1 MPRSEGKDNQTL
13 DDGLDV
19 GDNRKEE
26 SVTDLDAGNVQQ
38 QDTLIFDNTV
48 SQNALLDLNH
58 STSIDDSFN
67 FGSQTDFKKNNRVTT
82 RFIRDDIAV
91 AINVPGRL
99 GFGKTIS
106 VNLMDISCKG
116 ALISTGEKLGINKQ
130 ITLDLQFKTGKKFV
144 IKAKIVRHSSSPRN
158 EYGIKFDSYNNELG
172 DYLLETQDKLI
183 FK

>member
-1 MPRSEGKDNQTL
+1 MLE
-13 DDGLDV
+13 DGFDA
-19 GDNRKEE
+19 GDNRKDSLSAEE
-26 SVTDLDAGNVQQ
+26 SVIDLDAGDVQQ
-38 QDTLIFDNTV
+38 QDILISDNTV
-48 SQNALLDLNH
+48 SKNVIVDLNY
-58 STSIDDSFN
+58 SANIDDSFN

-116 ALISTGEKLGINKQ
+116 ALISTTEKLGINKQ
-130 ITLDLQFKTGKKFV
+130 ITLNLHFKTGKVFV
-144 IKAKIVRHSSSPRN
+144 IKAKIVRHSSASRN
-158 EYGIKFDSYNNELG
+158 ECGIKFDSYNNELG

>member
-1 MPRSEGKDNQTL
+1 MLE
-13 DDGLDV
+13 DGLDA
-19 GDNRKEE
+19 GDNRKQSLSAEE
-26 SVTDLDAGNVQQ
+26 SVTDLD
-38 QDTLIFDNTV
+38 
-48 SQNALLDLNH
+48 ALLDLNH

-67 FGSQTDFKKNNRVTT
+67 VGSQTDFKKNNRATT

-91 AINVPGRL
+91 AINVPGL
-99 GFGKTIS
+99 FGFGKTIS

-130 ITLDLQFKTGKKFV
+130 ITLNLQFKTGKKFE

-158 EYGIKFDSYNNELG
+158 EYGIKFDGYNNELG
-172 DYLLETQDKLI
+172 DYLLETQGKLI

>member
-1 MPRSEGKDNQTL
+1 MLE
-13 DDGLDV
+13 DGFDAS
-19 GDNRKEE
+19 DNRKESLSAEE
-26 SVTDLDAGNVQQ
+26 SVTDLDA
-38 QDTLIFDNTV
+38 I
-48 SQNALLDLNH
+48 LDLNH
-58 STSIDDSFN
+58 STSINDSFN

-116 ALISTGEKLGINKQ
+116 ALISTGEKLGISKQ
-130 ITLDLQFKTGKKFV
+130 ITLNLQFKTGKVFV
-144 IKAKIVRHSSSPRN
+144 IKAKIVRHSSSSRN
-158 EYGIKFDSYNNELG
+158 EYGIKFDCYNNELG